1 MLPRH
6 FCSPALRRRSLE
18 PCTWYVRCE
27 VVRCG
32 LFTSICRP
40 ICPVEKVTGFRTG
53 NPRFESWPG
62 HFDAQLRRL
71 PHAALMSCTLLKAVI
86 WPVGLMDKAS
96 ASGAGDSRF
105 ESWADQSWPSQE
117 WSHRKWQGWATAAQ
131 WRGCMRMAPQGLTS
145 KCGTWQSNIMN
156 PGQGGKWAGCLSVVP
171 TSSPLLHTAQ
181 HCALVI
187 IGPLA

>member
-18 PCTWYVRCE
+18 PCTWYVHCE

-71 PHAALMSCTLLKAVI
+71 PHSALMSCTLLKAVN

-96 ASGAGDSRF
+96 APGAGDSRF
-105 ESWADQSWPSQE
+105 ESWADHWLQE
-117 WSHRKWQGWATAAQ
+117 R
-131 WRGCMRMAPQGLTS
+131 TS
-145 KCGTWQSNIMN
+145 GEVEECHSARVRVLRLLPPRSSKD
-156 PGQGGKWAGCLSVVP
+156 P
-171 TSSPLLHTAQ
+171 TSECLLTQ
-181 HCALVI
+181 QT
-187 IGPLA
+187 GPG

>member
-18 PCTWYVRCE
+18 PCTWYVHCE

-71 PHAALMSCTLLKAVI
+71 PHSALMSCTLLKAVS

-105 ESWADQSWPSQE
+105 ESWAGQSHVQLCSP
-117 WSHRKWQGWATAAQ
+117 GTFAAQ
-131 WRGCMRMAPQGLTS
+131 LFGDGALSPAHGTS
-145 KCGTWQSNIMN
+145 TVKSYGAGSSLASAGQFARWKKSLASEPEI
-156 PGQGGKWAGCLSVVP
+156 PG
-171 TSSPLLHTAQ
+171 SSPGRATLMHSCGGSLI
-181 HCALVI
+181 LR
-187 IGPLA
+187 